1 VPQYLIFEKDGVPI
15 GKIATGNKG
24 ETRYDVCWLNPNE
37 TRLCFFQD
45 VDTGV
50 QRQPQDQGERIRD
63 FKNDFTHAR
72 RAIAATTST
81 ANRFL
86 EELPA
91 SLTLGSSN
99 CWQIVIRLRTNQFD
113 RGMVDFEAAQS
124 GLVSVRACIG
134 SGSLRPDGAIPADPV
149 EIPCEAISLDGAASG
164 VGQALQALASVG
176 PHLLEELAKYEQRA
190 RQ

>member
-1 VPQYLIFEKDGVPI
+1 MPQYLIFEKDGVHI

-24 ETRYDVCWLNPNE
+24 GTKYDVCWLDP
-37 TRLCFFQD
+37 TGKRLCFFQD

-50 QRQPQDQGERIRD
+50 LRQPQDQVEQARD

-81 ANRFL
+81 ANRFI

-91 SLTLGSSN
+91 SLTSGSSK
-99 CWQIVIRLRTNQFD
+99 CGQIVIRLRTNHFD

-134 SGSLRPDGAIPADPV
+134 SGSRRPDGAIPTDPV
-149 EIPCEAISLDGAASG
+149 EIPCGATIVDGAASG